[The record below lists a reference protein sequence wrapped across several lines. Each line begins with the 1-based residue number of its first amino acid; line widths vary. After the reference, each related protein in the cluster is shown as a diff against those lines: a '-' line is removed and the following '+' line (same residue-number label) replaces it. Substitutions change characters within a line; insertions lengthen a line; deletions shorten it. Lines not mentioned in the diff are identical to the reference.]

1 VDAARTVTQR
11 RSLGLGAKWL
21 TKGAI
26 LAVLVR
32 QHVERYYR
40 LQGAA
45 ADPRLS
51 NPYFREWAEVVRNAL
66 MTLGVMPCAQKQ

>member
-1 VDAARTVTQR
+1 
-11 RSLGLGAKWL
+11 
-21 TKGAI
+21 
-26 LAVLVR
+26 
-32 QHVERYYR
+32 